1 VDGDALPLPVPADA
15 DPLAEP
21 DDAEPLAESEEA
33 DPLTESE
40 EAAPLAESEVLR
52 PLAESEVLRPLAES
66 EVLRPL
72 AAGVSVIQTFLLTLG
87 LSPGVYRM
95 LNARGDV
102 LYVGKAKNLKKRVV
116 AYTKPDRQPLR
127 IQRMIAETAS
137 MEVVTTRTEVEALLL
152 ESTLIKSLGPR
163 YNILLKDDK
172 TFPHI
177 LITADHAWPQ
187 VIKHRGARTR
197 PGEYFGPF
205 ASAGAVNHA
214 LAALQRAFL
223 LRSCTDSVL
232 ASRTRPC
239 LLYQIKRCSGPCA
252 DRVTPEAYRTLVEGA
267 RAFLSGQSQRIRHDL
282 TAQMEAASEAL
293 EFEEAAGLRDRLR
306 ALARVQAS
314 PEIGA
319 EGLVEAD
326 VVALH
331 QAGGASSVQVFFFRA
346 GCHCGNRAY
355 FPVHGRDAE
364 APEVMAAFL
373 GQFYADR
380 PPPAE
385 ILLNIEPAESKIVA
399 EALSEKARRKIVL
412 VYPKRGD
419 RKRLI
424 DHAADNARD
433 ALARRLAESGA
444 WRQLLEGVGTAL
456 GLETAPR
463 RIEVYDNSHIQGSD
477 AVGAMIVAGPEGLL
491 KSAWRKFNI
500 RSTTLTPG
508 DDFAMM
514 REVLTRRL
522 SRALKEDPDRDRGQW
537 PDLILIDGGQGQL
550 ASVQMVLDELGIDDL
565 AIVGIAKGPDRDAGR
580 ERFFIP
586 GRAPFM
592 LPPRDP
598 VLYFLQRLRDEAHR
612 FAIGTHRAKRSQG
625 LVRSTL
631 DEVPGIG
638 ARRKKALL
646 THFGSARAV
655 AEAALSELEAVEGI
669 SRTIAKK
676 LHDHFHPEDKTD
688 APNFDPSRS

>member
-1 VDGDALPLPVPADA
+1 VDPYQADNPEATDDPATA
-15 DPLAEP
+15 QTA
-21 DDAEPLAESEEA
+21 
-33 DPLTESE
+33 
-40 EAAPLAESEVLR
+40 
-52 PLAESEVLRPLAES
+52 
-66 EVLRPL
+66 RPL
-72 AAGVSVIQTFLLTLG
+72 AAGVTVIQGFLATLG
-87 LSPGVYRM
+87 DSPGVYRM
-95 LNARGDV
+95 LNGRGDV

-116 AYTKPDRQPLR
+116 AYTRPERQTLR
-127 IQRMIAETAS
+127 IQRMIAETAA

-177 LITADHAWPQ
+177 LITAGHDWPQ
-187 VIKHRGARTR
+187 VVKHRGARTR
-197 PGEYFGPF
+197 AGEYFGPF
-205 ASAGAVNHA
+205 ASAGAVNQA

-223 LRSCTDSVL
+223 LRSCTDSVF

-239 LLYQIKRCSGPCA
+239 LLYQIKRCSAPCA
-252 DRVTPEAYRTLVEGA
+252 DRITPEAYRELVDGA
-267 RAFLSGQSQRIRHDL
+267 RAFLSGHSQRIRHDL
-282 TAQMEAASEAL
+282 TARMEAASEAL
-293 EFEEAAGLRDRLR
+293 EFEEAALYRDRLR
-306 ALARVQAS
+306 ALARVQGS
-314 PEIGA
+314 PESGA
-319 EGLVEAD
+319 EGLEEAD

-331 QAGGASSVQVFFFRA
+331 QAGGASSVQVFFYRA

-355 FPVHGRDAE
+355 FPSHSRDAE

-380 PPPAE
+380 PPPVE
-385 ILLNIEPAESKIVA
+385 ILLNIAPAEAGIVA
-399 EALSEKARRKIVL
+399 EALSEKAKRKVTL
-412 VYPKRGD
+412 TLPKRGD

-424 DHAADNARD
+424 DHATDNARD

-444 WRQLLEGVGTAL
+444 WRQLLDGVAVAL
-456 GLETAPR
+456 GLEAAPQ

-508 DDFAMM
+508 DDFGMM

-522 SRALKEDPDRDRGQW
+522 SRAQKEDPDRDRGLW
-537 PDLILIDGGQGQL
+537 PDLILVDGGQGQL
-550 ASVQMVLDELGIDDL
+550 TSALAVLEELGIDDL

-586 GRAPFM
+586 GREPFM

-612 FAIGTHRAKRSQG
+612 FAIGTHRARRSQG

-631 DEVPGIG
+631 DEVAGIG

-655 AEAALSELEAVEGI
+655 AEAALPELEAVEGI
-669 SRTIAKK
+669 SRTMAKK
-676 LHDHFHPEDKTD
+676 LHDHFHPEEREI
-688 APNFDPSRS
+688 RSE